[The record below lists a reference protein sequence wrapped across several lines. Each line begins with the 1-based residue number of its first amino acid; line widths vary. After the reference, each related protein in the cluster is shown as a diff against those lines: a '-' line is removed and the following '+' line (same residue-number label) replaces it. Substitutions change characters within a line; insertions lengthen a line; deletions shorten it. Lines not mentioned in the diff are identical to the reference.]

1 MSHSP
6 SLGKYEIIREIARSN
21 DIVWEAYD
29 PLMNRRIALKELNFP
44 PGLSESDREMR
55 IERFTREARAGGKMN
70 HPNIVTVYDTGQV
83 EGRYFIA
90 MELLDGNTLQQEI
103 KKVGKLDP
111 NRALE
116 IAIAVAN
123 ALQYTHSQGVVHRD
137 IKPANIQLMKDG
149 RVKLTD
155 FGIALDQANPQITR
169 QGEQWGTPSYMSP
182 EQIKGL
188 KVDHRSD
195 IFSLGSVIYE
205 MFLGEK
211 AFPGE
216 IYEAAAAITSKEPQR
231 MAELPPAVRQV
242 VAKALSK
249 IPDHRYSSMKD
260 MESALVAAKNNLHSG
275 MASFDPGTQQPF
287 GQYPAPPPQ
296 PVWAQ
301 PPPPPTGYP
310 SQPQVFN
317 TPPPIQPPAYP
328 GQPAPGN
335 YTMPGAQYTGT
346 QIPYVPRKRTN
357 SALDKTSDGCTTGC
371 IWAAILSA
379 LIVGVIVFINTSAM
393 CVGAGTAGASGQQA
407 EQALS
412 RARAASTP
420 EEQISYLA
428 TAAGKF
434 QAAAE
439 RSSGDQRTEFEAKAF
454 KAYLQM
460 GWLQM
465 QMGDYIGADE
475 TYQNAER
482 LVGNDLDRA
491 KQVQDLRD
499 QIRSVLR

>member
-1 MSHSP
+1 MSQSP
-6 SLGKYEIIREIARSN
+6 SLGKYEILREIARSN

-29 PLMNRRIALKELNFP
+29 PVMNRRIALKELNFP
-44 PGLSESDREMR
+44 HGLSESDREMR

-70 HPNIVTVYDTGQV
+70 HPNIVTVYDTGQL
-83 EGRYFIA
+83 EGRHYIA

-116 IAIAVAN
+116 IAIAAAS

-182 EQIKGL
+182 EQVKGV
-188 KVDHRSD
+188 KADHRSD

-216 IYEAAAAITSKEPQR
+216 VYEAAAAITSKEPTR
-231 MAELPPAVRQV
+231 MAELPPAVGQV

-249 IPDHRYSSMKD
+249 IPDHRYSSMKE
-260 MESALVAAKNNLHSG
+260 MESALVEVKNNPYAG
-275 MASFDPGTQQPF
+275 MASFDLGTQQPF

-296 PVWAQ
+296 PGWAQ

-310 SQPQVFN
+310 SNPQVFN
-317 TPPPIQPPAYP
+317 TPPPVQPPAYP
-328 GQPAPGN
+328 GQPPQGN
-335 YTMPGAQYTGT
+335 YTMPGTQYTGT
-346 QIPYVPRKRTN
+346 QIPYVPRQKTN
-357 SALDKTSDGCTTGC
+357 SALDKTSEGCTTGC

-379 LIVGVIVFINTSAM
+379 LVVGVIIFINTSAM
-393 CVGAGTAGASGQQA
+393 CVGAATAGASEQQA

-420 EEQISYLA
+420 EDQIAYLA

-439 RSSGDQRTEFEAKAF
+439 GSSGEQRTELEAKAF
-454 KAYLQM
+454 ETYIQM
-460 GWLQM
+460 GRLQM
-465 QMGDYIGADE
+465 QMGDLIGADL

-482 LVGNDLDRA
+482 FVGNHPDRA
-491 KQVQDLRD
+491 KQVQNLRN
-499 QIRSVLR
+499 RVGSGLR